1 MSRINAFVLTLLL
14 FVASASVLAQTDD
27 SLSVDRKRLQTLA
40 IASGVGYTT
49 GLVILN
55 HVWYKD
61 TERRSFHF
69 FNDNAEWKQV
79 DKAGHFF
86 SSFHVSDLSARAL
99 GSCNIAERKAAL
111 YGALSGFLLTVPIE
125 IFDGYSDGYGASVG
139 DVVSDAA
146 GPLFFLSQQLAWK
159 EIRIQPKFSFQ
170 RTRYPSF
177 RPELLGDDLFSE
189 IVKDYNGQ
197 IYWFSFDVDKFTSFP
212 RWLNIAVGYGA
223 HDMVYARDSQNE
235 AQGFSPYRQYYL
247 ALDVDLTAIR
257 TRSRFV
263 KALLYVANTVRLP
276 APAFEF
282 SRKGSKFHPFY
293 F

>member
-1 MSRINAFVLTLLL
+1 MSPINAFVLTLLL

-27 SLSVDRKRLQTLA
+27 SVSVDRKRLQTLA

-61 TERRSFHF
+61 TERQSFHF
-69 FNDNAEWKQV
+69 FNDNTEWKQV

-99 GSCNIAERKAAL
+99 RSCNIAERKAAL

-125 IFDGYSDGYGASVG
+125 IFDGYSDGYGASAG
-139 DVVSDAA
+139 DLVSDAA

-159 EIRIQPKFSFQ
+159 EIRIHPKFSFQ

-177 RPELLGDDLFSE
+177 RPPFGPSCW
-189 IVKDYNGQ
+189 VTTC
-197 IYWFSFDVDKFTSFP
+197 SA
-212 RWLNIAVGYGA
+212 RW
-223 HDMVYARDSQNE
+223 
-235 AQGFSPYRQYYL
+235 
-247 ALDVDLTAIR
+247 
-257 TRSRFV
+257 
-263 KALLYVANTVRLP
+263 
-276 APAFEF
+276 
-282 SRKGSKFHPFY
+282 
-293 F
+293 